1 MSGKISNNNASG
13 KGKEVVKTG
22 KVINYAGAF
31 IALLIGSGFATGQEV
46 LQYFAA
52 MGFYGV
58 LGVIAC
64 FVLLAYVGISFVSAG
79 YNNKFE
85 MPNDIYR
92 YYCGNIIGTFYD
104 YFSVFFIF
112 LSFTVMIGGAGAT
125 TAQHYGWSPYLG
137 GIMMAVLAVVTVLF
151 GLNKIVDVIGNIGPV
166 IVVIA
171 IFVGAVSIFKNIDGA
186 KDATKIVN
194 ELVLSGEVKKASSN
208 WWLAAGSYVGFCM
221 LWLAA
226 FLGQIGAGA
235 NSDREGKL
243 GAFVGAAGFS
253 IAVLLMALG
262 ILFSIA
268 HLRGS
273 QIPTLILAG
282 KIHPMLA
289 NIFSVIILLGIYTTS
304 VPLLWSVI
312 ARFAKEKTMKF
323 NVLAI
328 ILGVLGS
335 VIGLLLKFSDL
346 VNTVYVLNGYVGLIL
361 LFIMIIRSIQW
372 KRI

>member
-194 ELVLSGEVKKASSN
+194 ELVISGEVKKASSN